1 MTATTKSTSSISP
14 ARTLYLP
21 SSLNPRVAET
31 LAETFRASRGDDILI
46 DAANVQKVDVQCV
59 QVLRTALNEWTQRG
73 RSLTVINDAA
83 DLTVLLRAA

>member
-1 MTATTKSTSSISP
+1 MTAKIQTQSVSP

-46 DAANVQKVDVQCV
+46 DASNLQKVDAQCV
-59 QVLRTALNEWTQRG
+59 QVLRTALNEWTSSG
-73 RSLTVINDAA
+73 RNLTFVNDAA
-83 DLTVLLRAA
+83 ELSEMLRAA

>member
-1 MTATTKSTSSISP
+1 MAATAEAKSCFCP

-21 SSLNPRVAET
+21 SSLSPGVAAT
-31 LAETFRASRGDDILI
+31 LAETFRSSRGDDILI
-46 DAANVQKVDVQCV
+46 DAANVQQVDTQCV
-59 QVLRTALNEWTQRG
+59 QVLRAALNDWTSNG